1 MQEKIE
7 IKQLLENPEYFDYI
21 TWMQTV
27 RRELENMSD
36 RATIIVMASILDVQL
51 ENLLKAYLIDCT
63 ESATLFKA
71 NGPISTFSSKISMCY
86 CLGIISKHEFE
97 TINILRRI
105 RNRFAH
111 EIKVT
116 SFDTDQSSIDLS
128 KNLSIPFGMYVPDL
142 LLVRN
147 NVIQPFPIDV
157 FDKADTRNRIL
168 LAFYYVTSYL
178 ESRYMYLEKRIEYVA
193 PPQWQLLEDSNKRY
207 NELCKEYI
215 DTLQKYKKILEA
227 QAQSELRDES
237 LTEIE
242 RELQRA
248 TVSSTPALDSNLTV
262 TPTQYENYC
271 QSLLAAIK
279 ESYGVE

>member
-7 IKQLLENPEYFDYI
+7 IKQLVKNPEHFDYI
-21 TWMQTV
+21 AWMQTV
-27 RRELENMSD
+27 RNELENTSD

-63 ESATLFKA
+63 ESTNLFQL

-86 CLGIISKHEFE
+86 CLGIISKHEFD

-105 RNRFAH
+105 RNKFAH
-111 EIKVT
+111 EITAT
-116 SFDTDQSSIDLS
+116 SFDTHQSSIDLS

-147 NVIQPFPIDV
+147 NVIQPFPVDV

-178 ESRYMYLEKRIEYVA
+178 ESRFMYLEKRVEFVA
-193 PPQWQLLEDSNKRY
+193 PPQWQLLEDQIKTLNRVHEKYIVALQNYKEALVAQPQSEARD
-207 NELCKEYI
+207 NELN
-215 DTLQKYKKILEA
+215 T
-227 QAQSELRDES
+227 
-237 LTEIE
+237 IE
-242 RELQRA
+242 KELQQA
-248 TVSSTPALDSNLTV
+248 TATPSNTFDDELTI
-262 TPTQYENYC
+262 PSDQYERHC
-271 QSLLAAIK
+271 KSLIKAIK
-279 ESYGVE
+279 ESYGVQ